1 MGRGRMDR
9 QDAGIHLLGELM
21 GKRNMKQ
28 SFVQALM
35 EEADKLEKE
44 LNNQETTTAEDEGP
58 EQELD
63 FDRHDFGIITEDEQ

>member
-1 MGRGRMDR
+1 
-9 QDAGIHLLGELM
+9 M
-21 GKRNMKQ
+21 GKHNRKQ

-35 EEADKLEKE
+35 DEADELEKE

-63 FDRHDFGIITEDEQ
+63 FDRHDFGTISEDEE

>member
-1 MGRGRMDR
+1 
-9 QDAGIHLLGELM
+9 M
-21 GKRNMKQ
+21 GKHNRKQ

-35 EEADKLEKE
+35 EEADELEKE

-63 FDRHDFGIITEDEQ
+63 FDRHDFGTISEDEE

>member
-1 MGRGRMDR
+1 
-9 QDAGIHLLGELM
+9 M
-21 GKRNMKQ
+21 GKHNRKQ

-35 EEADKLEKE
+35 DEADELEKE
-44 LNNQETTTAEDEGP
+44 LNNQDTTIAEDEGP

>member
-9 QDAGIHLLGELM
+9 QDAGIHLLGESM
-21 GKRNMKQ
+21 GKHNRKQ

-35 EEADKLEKE
+35 DEADELEKE
-44 LNNQETTTAEDEGP
+44 LDNQDTTTAEDEGP

-63 FDRHDFGIITEDEQ
+63 FDRHDFGTITEEEE

>member
-9 QDAGIHLLGELM
+9 QDAGIHLLGESM
-21 GKRNMKQ
+21 GKHNKKQ

-35 EEADKLEKE
+35 DEADELEKE

-63 FDRHDFGIITEDEQ
+63 FDRHDFGTITEDEE

>member
-9 QDAGIHLLGELM
+9 QDAGINILGESM
-21 GKRNMKQ
+21 GKHNRKQ

-35 EEADKLEKE
+35 DEADDLEKE
-44 LNNQETTTAEDEGP
+44 LNQQETTTAEDEGP

-63 FDRHDFGIITEDEQ
+63 FDRHDFGTITEDEE

>member
-1 MGRGRMDR
+1 
-9 QDAGIHLLGELM
+9 M
-21 GKRNMKQ
+21 GKHNMKQ

-35 EEADKLEKE
+35 EEADELEKE
-44 LNNQETTTAEDEGP
+44 LNNQETATAEDEGT

>member
-1 MGRGRMDR
+1 
-9 QDAGIHLLGELM
+9 M
-21 GKRNMKQ
+21 GKHNRKQ

-35 EEADKLEKE
+35 DEADELEKE

-63 FDRHDFGIITEDEQ
+63 FDRHDFGTISEEEE